1 MPFRRIPNSDAQ
13 RYCALQT
20 CKLKSDATPAA
31 ERPISADNVTQLD
44 AIFPQF
50 KTALGA
56 RAADLSQQT
65 ASTDVASTALD
76 VARQF
81 ISHFIQ
87 TLNMAIDRHTFRPSD
102 RAFYQLDVNNG
113 VVPPLASES
122 DVLLWGQR
130 VIDGEAARVAA
141 GGMAIPFPSIAE
153 VTTVFNDF
161 KTKRDT
167 QSHLSE
173 AVDEDEEAIAAL
185 RPEVDALVVD
195 LWDEI
200 EFAFRRNAPSSLRN
214 KAREWGVVYASR
226 AGEQPDAPPAPEP
239 PPPAP

>member
-1 MPFRRIPNSDAQ
+1 
-13 RYCALQT
+13 
-20 CKLKSDATPAA
+20 
-31 ERPISADNVTQLD
+31 VTQLN
-44 AIFPQF
+44 ALYPQF

-56 RAADLSQQT
+56 RAADMSQQT
-65 ASTDVASTALD
+65 ASTTVTSTALD

-87 TLNMAIDRHTFRPSD
+87 TLNMAIERHTFSPSD
-102 RAFYQLDVNNG
+102 RAFYQLEVSNG
-113 VVPPLASES
+113 VVPHLASES
-122 DVLLWGQR
+122 DVLLWGER
-130 VIDGEAARVAA
+130 LIEGEAARVAA
-141 GGMAIPFPSIAE
+141 GGTAIPFPSIAE

-173 AVDEDEEAIAAL
+173 VVDADEEAIAAL
-185 RPEVDALVVD
+185 RPEVDALVVE

-226 AGEQPDAPPAPEP
+226 PGEQPDPPAAPEGTP
-239 PPPAP
+239 PSS